1 MHVLIIGFGSIGQRH
16 ARILLQQGNVI
27 SVVSARTDVPYPTY
41 SSLSAAIS
49 SHKFDYIL
57 ICNETNLH
65 LPALVLL
72 HQNNVNVPVFVE
84 KPFANLLP
92 VNLPT
97 FSFPLCVG
105 YVLRYHPLI
114 SSIKRIIADCAV
126 YSAYSYCGQYL
137 PYWRP
142 ERDYRL
148 SYSAQADGGGVL
160 LDLSH
165 EIDYLIFLFGGLTP
179 HHAFIGKLS
188 SLDLNC
194 DDTASILASSILC
207 PHINLSLNYLD
218 MTKQRFLVV
227 HGSFGTIRADFV
239 SNTLLHNE
247 TLTSFDTALDELYLN
262 QHLDFLRN
270 PTSSSLYCGL
280 DESLEVLSFIEK
292 AWLIS

>member
-65 LPALVLL
+65 LPTLLLL
-72 HQNNVNVPVFVE
+72 HQNKVNVPVFVE

-114 SSIKRIIADCAV
+114 SSIASLLIA
-126 YSAYSYCGQYL
+126 
-137 PYWRP
+137 
-142 ERDYRL
+142 L
-148 SYSAQADGGGVL
+148 SIVHIPIVDSIWFIGVL
-160 LDLSH
+160 NVITVSPTPRRLMAVVF
-165 EIDYLIFLFGGLTP
+165 YLT
-179 HHAFIGKLS
+179 
-188 SLDLNC
+188 
-194 DDTASILASSILC
+194 
-207 PHINLSLNYLD
+207 
-218 MTKQRFLVV
+218 
-227 HGSFGTIRADFV
+227 
-239 SNTLLHNE
+239 
-247 TLTSFDTALDELYLN
+247 
-262 QHLDFLRN
+262 
-270 PTSSSLYCGL
+270 
-280 DESLEVLSFIEK
+280 
-292 AWLIS
+292 